1 MSTITGPNAP
11 SDISSPLNSPPSR
24 DGRGRRGT
32 SWFAPFWRW
41 HFYASFLVIPVLAML
56 AVTGLIYLF
65 RFQIEPALHPDLMR
79 VDAPAGGAALQSY
92 NNQLFALDTA
102 LQAQGEGDA
111 VVASV
116 TEPLTPSDPTR
127 FTVVLADESTRD
139 YFVNPY
145 TGTVLGSLNPD
156 TTLSGTA
163 VRLHGD
169 LMTGGWGDYVIEVAS
184 CWAIVMAL
192 TGYYLAV
199 KGRKARRRVLAKAR
213 AEAASGAPG
222 AATATRHAR
231 NRQWHALSGA
241 VVGIGLLGMLVTG
254 LPWTGFW
261 GEKAQ
266 TLATQNGTS
275 FWSLDHG
282 AASDPTSTLDE
293 SLPHSHAQ
301 DIPWALGKNEQ
312 PTSTPTSSGTVA
324 NLDTAVVVAVQE
336 GLHRPLTITLPDG
349 GDGVF
354 SAISY
359 AFHDPAQEKT
369 VHIDQYGGQAVAT
382 YGYDQYPVLAKTVSR
397 GIALHEGRHFGTLNM
412 IASAGFCVLVLF
424 MCISGPL
431 MWWRRRP
438 KNGTLGAPRAK
449 MPLKATPLLAVGIAA
464 LAVFLPLFG
473 LSLVAILILDQL
485 VLRRAGRLSS
495 WFNVKP

>member
-1 MSTITGPNAP
+1 MSTITEPNTPAT
-11 SDISSPLNSPPSR
+11 SR
-24 DGRGRRGT
+24 DLPETARPRTEPPRG
-32 SWFAPFWRW
+32 SWFAAFWRW

-65 RFQIEPALHPDLMR
+65 RFQIEPALHPGVMR
-79 VDAPAGGAALQSY
+79 VDAPADASLRSY
-92 NNQLFALDTA
+92 NSQLNAVRSALEADGLA
-102 LQAQGEGDA
+102 DA
-111 VVASV
+111 TIASM
-116 TEPLTPSDPTR
+116 TEPSTPTSPTR
-127 FTVVLADESTRD
+127 FTVALPDESSRD
-139 YFVNPY
+139 YFVDPY
-145 TGTVLGSLNPD
+145 RAEVLGSLNPD
-156 TTLSGTA
+156 TTLSGGA

-169 LMTGGWGDYVIEVAS
+169 LMVGAWGDYVIEVAA

-192 TGYYLAV
+192 TGYYLAF
-199 KGRKARRRVLAKAR
+199 KGRKARRRVAQKAR
-213 AEAASGAPG
+213 IERAAGTPG

-231 NRQWHALSGA
+231 NRQWHALSGTI
-241 VVGIGLLGMLVTG
+241 VGIALLGMLVTG

-261 GEKAQ
+261 GEKTQ

-275 FWSLDHG
+275 FWSTDEG
-282 AASDPTSTLDE
+282 AASNPTSTLDE
-293 SLPHSHAQ
+293 SMPHSHAQ

-312 PTSTPTSSGTVA
+312 PTSTPNTSGTVA
-324 NLDTAVVVAVQE
+324 NLDTAAIVAARE
-336 GLHRPLTITLPDG
+336 GLNRPLTIVLPEDG
-349 GDGVF
+349 EGVF

-359 AFHDPAQEKT
+359 AFNNPAQEKT

-382 YGYDQYPVLAKTVSR
+382 YGYDQYPLLAKTVSR

-424 MCISGPL
+424 MCVSGPL

-449 MPLKATPLLAVGIAA
+449 MPLKATPLLAIPIAA

-473 LSLVAILILDQL
+473 LSLLAVLILDQL
-485 VLRRAGRLSS
+485 LLRRAAPLRR